1 MSLSANAVPWL
12 CFLLAAALGCAGGV
26 PTPAPTPAGAA
37 MVTGTVTYR
46 ERIALPPGA
55 TVTVRLQDVS
65 RADAP
70 AEVLAVQVLTPTAQ
84 VPIPFAL
91 AYDPA
96 RIDTRH
102 SYSVGARIEVDGKL
116 WFISDTHNGVL
127 TQGGTNEV
135 EVVVRRVPGG

>member
-1 MSLSANAVPWL
+1 MTDTWRLSVLALAV
-12 CFLLAAALGCAGGV
+12 LACATGAS
-26 PTPAPTPAGAA
+26 TPAPTPASRAT
-37 MVTGTVTYR
+37 VTGTVTYR

-70 AEVLAVQVLTPTAQ
+70 AEVLAEDVIVPTTQ
-84 VPIPFAL
+84 VPIPFTL

-102 SYSVGARIEVDGKL
+102 RYSVGVRIEVDGKL
-116 WFISDTHNGVL
+116 WFVSDTHNGVL
-127 TQGGTNEV
+127 TQGAPTHV
-135 EVVVRRVPGG
+135 DVLVRRVPGS